1 MKAIEKYVFGSFLS
15 SFLLSFIVL
24 SFVLTIGLLVQ
35 IVGYMIDGM
44 PMALVGKFAAVS
56 FPETFQ
62 WTIPLALLVSS
73 VLVFS
78 RLSADGEIAA
88 MKACGINLVSV
99 MKYPALF
106 GLCCSLGGMWINNEV
121 VPRGHAVRRSL
132 TSRLSVGNAID
143 LIEPGVWVNDFPGF
157 SLYCAEKDGNVLRD
171 VEARDNSS
179 TNVVYT
185 YRAEEV
191 VVEGQGSD
199 VTFVLKN
206 ARRTPVDERNP
217 GTASAASYTQHVKL
231 KDVRYSRKAKDLRFF
246 ELLDEIKED
255 EGRIAEAKEERSKKL
270 KDMKRGLSKT
280 KVEFSKRFAFALAS
294 LCFVVVGIPL
304 GIRAQRRES
313 TIGMALSLV
322 IALGYYLFMM
332 LMLSLQKTYAIHPEL
347 LIFLPAAA
355 CLVLSVWLV
364 RRNL

>member
-15 SFLLSFIVL
+15 SFVLAFVVL

-35 IVGYMIDGM
+35 IVGYIIDGM
-44 PMALVGKFAAVS
+44 PMGLVGKFAAVS
-56 FPETFQ
+56 FPETLQ
-62 WTIPLALLVSS
+62 WTIPLSLLVAS

-88 MKACGINLVSV
+88 MRACGINILSV
-99 MKYPALF
+99 MKHPMAFALV
-106 GLCCSLGGMWINNEV
+106 CSVLAMWINNEI

-157 SLYCAEKDGNVLRD
+157 SLYCAEKDGNILRD
-171 VEARDNSS
+171 VEAHDNSN
-179 TNVVYT
+179 TNIVYT

-191 VVEGQGSD
+191 VVTGEGRD
-199 VTFVLKN
+199 VTFELRN
-206 ARRTPVDERNP
+206 ARRTPIDERNP

-231 KDVRYSRKAKDLRFF
+231 KDIKYSRKAKDFRFF
-246 ELLDEIKED
+246 ELLGEIGE
-255 EGRIAEAKEERSKKL
+255 ERGNVERCRAERSKKFR
-270 KDMKRGLSKT
+270 DARRALSKT
-280 KVEFSKRFAFALAS
+280 KVEMSKRFAFALAS
-294 LCFVVVGIPL
+294 LCFVIVGIPL

-313 TIGMALSLV
+313 TIGMAVALAVS
-322 IALGYYLFMM
+322 LGYYLFMM
-332 LMLSLQKTYAIHPEL
+332 LMLSLQKNYHLHPEI
-347 LIFLPAAA
+347 LIFLPS
-355 CLVLSVWLV
+355 LVCAGLSAWLV